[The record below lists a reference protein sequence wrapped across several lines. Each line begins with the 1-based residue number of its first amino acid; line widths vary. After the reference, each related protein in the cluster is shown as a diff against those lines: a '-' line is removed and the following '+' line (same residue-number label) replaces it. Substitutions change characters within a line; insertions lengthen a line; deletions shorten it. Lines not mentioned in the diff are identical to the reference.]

1 MSLKKDPKLRSN
13 INLLGVVLSD
23 TGEDLSMTQWMTEGE
38 PCTGVAPVPP
48 AQCPELL
55 TITAAEHPEWAG
67 LGAWVQY
74 CEEPGSVDFWLKVI
88 LESVED

>member
-13 INLLGVVLSD
+13 TNLLGVVLSD
-23 TGEDLSMTQWMTEGE
+23 TREDLSMTQRMTEGE

-48 AQCPELL
+48 AQCPKLL
-55 TITAAEHPEWAG
+55 AVTAAEYPERAG

-74 CEEPGSVDFWLKVI
+74 CEELGSVDF
-88 LESVED
+88 